1 MTLREG
7 ILAVLEEHRGEFISG
22 ETLAATLSVSRSAV
36 WKAIRR
42 LQEDGHEITAVPNRG
57 YCLAPSSQVLSPQSI
72 RPHLHDG
79 SLSLLVYP
87 EVSST
92 NTLAKQMVEAG
103 APEGTVI
110 LAETQTAGRGRRD
123 HSFHSP
129 PEGGI
134 YMSLILRPAFSARDS
149 LCITTC
155 AAVAVARAIEE
166 VSGVEARIKWV
177 NDVFCHGKKVCGIST
192 EASID
197 LESGGL
203 RYAVLGIGINVFPG
217 DEPFSPALSAVAT
230 TVFPARPQGA
240 DVRSRL
246 VAGVLNYFWAEYPRL
261 TEKHFF
267 EAYRTRSFLL
277 GQPINILRGRETI
290 PALALDLD
298 RDFGL
303 RVRLDDGTE
312 ETLSSGEVSIRPR

>member
-1 MTLREG
+1 MTLRER
-7 ILAVLEEHRGEFISG
+7 ILAVLEAHRGEFISG
-22 ETLAATLSVSRSAV
+22 EALAATLFVSRSAV

-57 YCLAPSSQVLSPQSI
+57 YCLTLGSQVLSPQSI
-72 RPHLHDG
+72 RPHLRDT
-79 SLSLLVYP
+79 SLNLLVYP
-87 EVSST
+87 EVTST
-92 NTLAKQMVEAG
+92 NTLAKQMAEEG

-129 PEGGI
+129 PGGGI
-134 YMSLILRPAFSARDS
+134 YMSLILRPTFSARDS

-155 AAVAVARAIEE
+155 AAVAVARAIEA
-166 VSGVEARIKWV
+166 VSGAAAQIKWV
-177 NDVFCHGKKVCGIST
+177 NDVFCHGKKVCGIAT

-203 RYAVLGIGINVFPG
+203 RYAVLGIGINVTPG
-217 DEPFSPALSAVAT
+217 KEPFPPALSAIAT
-230 TVFPARPQGA
+230 TVFPSHQEA

-246 VAGVLNYFWAEYPRL
+246 AAAVLNHFLAEYPHL
-261 TEKHFF
+261 TEKRFF
-267 EAYRTRSFLL
+267 EAYRARSLLL

>member
-1 MTLREG
+1 MTLRER
-7 ILAVLEEHRGEFISG
+7 ILAVLEERRGDFISG
-22 ETLAATLSVSRSAV
+22 EALAGTLSVSRSAV

-42 LQEDGHEITAVPNRG
+42 LQEDGHEIRAIPNRG
-57 YCLAPSSQVLSPQSI
+57 YCLAPGSQVLSPQSI
-72 RPHLHDG
+72 RPHLQHGGLD
-79 SLSLLVYP
+79 LLVYP
-87 EVSST
+87 EVTST
-92 NTLAKQMVEAG
+92 NTLAKQMAEEG

-123 HSFHSP
+123 HRFHSP
-129 PEGGI
+129 PGGGI

-155 AAVAVARAIEE
+155 AAVAVARAIEAIA
-166 VSGVEARIKWV
+166 GTPARIKWV
-177 NDVFCHGKKVCGIST
+177 NDVFCHGKKVCGIAT

-217 DEPFSPALSAVAT
+217 DEPFPNDLSAIAT
-230 TVFPARPQGA
+230 TVFPAPPEGA

-246 VAGVLNYFWAEYPRL
+246 AAEVLNGFLTEYPHL
-261 TEKHFF
+261 TEKRFF
-267 EAYRTRSFLL
+267 ADYRARSMLL
-277 GQPINILRGRETI
+277 GQPIHILRGGEMI

-303 RVRLDDGTE
+303 RVRLADGSE
-312 ETLSSGEVSIRPR
+312 ETLSSGEVSIRPQ